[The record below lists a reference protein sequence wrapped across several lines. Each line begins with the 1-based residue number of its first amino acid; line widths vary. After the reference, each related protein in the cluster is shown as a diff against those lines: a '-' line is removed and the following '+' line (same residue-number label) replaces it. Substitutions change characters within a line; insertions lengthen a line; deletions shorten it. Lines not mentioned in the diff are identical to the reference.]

1 MRKVGLPF
9 ALILLCVASVCAQQE
24 PAAPANSGDLNTSP
38 APPSPDK
45 EGVYA
50 IGPGITGPILARPAI
65 AGPPEVVAACSPDLT
80 LVSAVI
86 AVDGT
91 ANVRNVYHSRN
102 SKCEAAAISAVKE
115 SAFQP
120 GLLNNHPIP
129 VLVCIGVPFLN
140 HIKSPAPEIQACP
153 RDEGNEEL
161 RQCPASPP
169 RDTESGENSARSSI
183 EITPPKLQNQPEAE
197 FPDESRRAIKKQH
210 IKDFEAISVLSLIVD
225 VNGMPQNL
233 CLLRPAGYGLDPKAA
248 EAVRRYRFDPARK
261 DGKPVPVQITVEV
274 DFKLY

>member
-1 MRKVGLPF
+1 MRRVGLPF
-9 ALILLCVASVCAQQE
+9 ALILLCVASAGAQQE
-24 PAAPANSGDLNTSP
+24 LAAPANSGDLNTSP

-50 IGPGITGPILARPAI
+50 VGPGITGPILAHPAI

-91 ANVRNVYHSRN
+91 ANVRTVYHSRN
-102 SKCEAAAISAVKE
+102 SKCEAAAITAVKE

-120 GLLNNHPIP
+120 GLLNNHPVP

-140 HIKSPAPEIQACP
+140 HIKSPAPDLQSCP

-161 RQCPASPP
+161 RQCPASPV
-169 RDTESGENSARSSI
+169 RDTESGENSTKSLI
-183 EITPPKLQNQPEAE
+183 GITPPKPLHHPEAE
-197 FPDESRRAIKKQH
+197 FPDELLRALKKKH
-210 IKDFEAISVLSLIVD
+210 VKDFEAVSVLSLIVD
-225 VNGMPQNL
+225 VSSMPQDL
-233 CLLRPAGYGLDPKAA
+233 CLLRPAGYGLDHKAA

-261 DGKPVPVQITVEV
+261 DGKPIPMQITIEV